1 VYGYYAH
8 GVGPETAVVPAGW
21 EERLVRLDAPPLTR
35 GQRRRTGW
43 GREAHDL
50 VLAKL
55 ARGDDRDWAFAI
67 AALRGGLIEAQEL
80 RARADAMPPR
90 VRDAVRM
97 RVEGA
102 VARSRR

>member
-1 VYGYYAH
+1 
-8 GVGPETAVVPAGW
+8 
-21 EERLVRLDAPPLTR
+21 LVRLDAPPLTR

-43 GREAHDL
+43 CLEAHDL